1 MTTQDDLLP
10 VGLEDALPE
19 RARTMT
25 TSMRAVLD
33 AMDAHGYDRV
43 RPPLVEFEHSL
54 AVTAD
59 GFELFTESPKGLHF
73 PPYGNS

>member
-43 RPPLVEFEHSL
+43 RPRSSSSSIRWPGGW
-54 AVTAD
+54 TA
-59 GFELFTESPKGLHF
+59 SPRG
-73 PPYGNS
+73 G